1 MRERKV
7 VQARLYGLSTD
18 IKHHCSCP
26 AHQPPPPKTPRPKK
40 TVKMELRP
48 VEDPVSMYD
57 ESNSAHQFSVKNASV
72 QADDED
78 RLEAQMQTSAIIYH
92 SNGEQYEN
100 PLARSLSMQA
110 SEIEYRSGGMNT
122 SLFGPNAPR

>member
-1 MRERKV
+1 
-7 VQARLYGLSTD
+7 
-18 IKHHCSCP
+18 
-26 AHQPPPPKTPRPKK
+26 
-40 TVKMELRP
+40 
-48 VEDPVSMYD
+48 MYD

-78 RLEAQMQTSAIIYH
+78 RLEAQMQTSEIIYL

-122 SLFGPNAPR
+122 SLFGPNAPRQHAEA